1 MKHRLV
7 FALVVCAP
15 FLHAASFV
23 NGQAARAMLGQYS
36 FTYAGGAASNQI
48 LGAVGGLAYANGT
61 LYAADSNFIQSSTS
75 PSQHN
80 RVLAFPTGFIQDS
93 HADLTVE
100 TNPAGDTACQLCG
113 YPALNV
119 LGQVDFSSTIPGLAQ
134 SAASNQSGSLNVP
147 TAVAIDPTGH
157 VLAVADTDNNRVLIW
172 NPAPT
177 TLNAPANIVLGQANF
192 TSRPVS
198 AVVTASSLRG
208 PQGVWIQDGKL
219 FVADTG
225 NYRVLIWNSI
235 PTANNQPANVV
246 LGQPNF
252 TTVNQPPV
260 TVANPTSSA
269 TTLSN
274 PVSATSDG
282 SHLFVSDLGFNRV
295 LIWNSIP
302 TANTQPADVVIGQ
315 PDMTNTAPNNSG
327 PLCGAQPTPDPLDPT
342 KQVFPPCANTL
353 NFPRFALSDGTRLF
367 VADGGNDRVLIY
379 NTIPTANGTAA
390 NTVLGQPDFSTNLVT
405 NQTASTIST
414 TIDNTGSVDTV
425 PSPLSLAYDGT
436 NLYVADG
443 NNSRILVYT
452 PGDTLLS
459 QKSVLNAAS
468 KITRQTGFVSI
479 ALAGSIAA
487 GDTVAITVGANTYTY
502 TLKSTDTL
510 ATITT
515 GLINLINAGSG
526 DANVI
531 ALTGSIPDT
540 VFVVSRST
548 NAGYDTIAL
557 SATASNTVNETVTA
571 SGAYLAGGNAGT
583 GAPGTIVEVDNPG
596 GGLSDTTL
604 SANSQKAL
612 PHTLGGVQVYM
623 DGNAAPLFY
632 VSPTQII
639 AQVPFEYNDRNSSSV
654 YVRTL
659 HSNGS
664 ITVSTPAPIIL
675 ATSNPGLF
683 GGSAT
688 SDVRPAYGALH
699 QAGNPSATI
708 SIDGTPTAGDII
720 TLTVNGRNYTHT
732 VTSTDTLITVVTALV
747 SSINAGSGD
756 PQVTA
761 GPGGAFTRVVL
772 TARQPG
778 AAGNGIPVSG
788 TAAAATSTGTAS
800 ETVSAYQTSTC
811 CTTSGTGLVTAG
823 NPAQPNETI
832 TFLGTGLGAVL
843 GSDLSGVAV
852 TTGQPYTG
860 AQPTSA
866 ADSVAAT
873 VGAAT
878 GEVVSAGIASGGI
891 GVYEVNIIM
900 PSSLTAN
907 PQTPVYIAQNAF
919 ISNTV
924 TIPVGTS
931 GSTATPVSTTLPPL
945 PWETGSTAVNS
956 GIPGTPGNQN
966 QQKLL
971 VYPIVWEPSTS
982 IWTRLPSNGI
992 QDRQSLGQAG
1002 DIPAPGDYDG
1012 DGTVDFAVF
1021 RPSNATFY
1029 VLPSSSPSV
1038 VYTQQ
1043 WGQAGDVPV
1052 PGDYDGDGRTD
1063 YALFRPSTGQWLLIS
1078 SINPTQTLTA
1088 TWGQPGDIPVQGDYD
1103 GDRISDLAVF
1113 RPSTGQWLLRSS
1125 INPSNTLALSWGQA
1139 GDIPVAGDYDG
1150 DGLFDLAVFRPSTG
1164 TWLLRSSAS
1173 PGVSLSLPWGQIGD
1187 IPTPGDYDGDGIFDA
1202 AVYRPS
1208 NGTWIVRLSSNPA
1221 GPTITQL
1228 GDRLSIPANAP
1239 YNAALKWKVPSYPVN
1254 WQASGGIWTIPS
1266 LGNPLLQ
1273 SAGLI
1278 GQTLG
1283 QPGDIPVPGDWDGD
1297 GILDFAVWRPANG
1310 TWYVIP
1316 SSNPGQVITKVWGQN
1331 GDIPVPGDYDG
1342 DGKLDYAFWRPS
1354 TAQYYLVSS
1363 INSALTL
1370 TIPWGQPG
1378 DVPVP
1383 GDYDGDKLTDLA
1395 VYRRSTGAWIL
1406 RSSANP
1412 LLSLALPFGGQP
1424 GDIPVPSDY
1433 DGDGETDLAIYRPS
1447 SGDWLLRSS
1456 MNPSLS
1462 LTVNWG
1468 GQPGDIPVPGDYD
1481 GDGEA
1486 DPAFWRPSTQSWNI
1500 RPSSNPSQ
1508 PIVNVTG
1515 AANSLPANGPNTI
1528 AIYNETHQ

>member
-48 LGAVGGLAYANGT
+48 LGSVGGLAYANGT
-61 LYAADSNFIQSSTS
+61 LYAADSNFIQASTS
-75 PSQHN
+75 TSQHN
-80 RVLAFPTGFIQDS
+80 RVLAFPTGFIQDAR
-93 HADLTVE
+93 ADLTVQ
-100 TNPAGDTACQLCG
+100 TNPAGDIFCGLCG
-113 YPALNV
+113 YPATNV
-119 LGQVDFSSTIPGLAQ
+119 LGQVDFSSTNPGLAQ
-134 SAASNQSGSLNVP
+134 SAANNQSGSLNVP
-147 TAVAIDPTGH
+147 SAVATDGS
-157 VLAVADTDNNRVLIW
+157 VFAVADTNNNRVLIW
-172 NPAPT
+172 NTVPT

-198 AVVTASSLRG
+198 SLVTASSLRG
-208 PQGVWIQDGKL
+208 PQGVWIQNGKL

-282 SHLFVSDLGFNRV
+282 THLFVSDLGFNRV
-295 LIWNSIP
+295 LIWNTIP
-302 TANTQPADVVIGQ
+302 TTNTQPADVVIGQ

-327 PLCGAQPTPDPLDPT
+327 PLCGAQPTTDPLDPT

-353 NFPRFALSDGTRLF
+353 NFPRFALSDGTKLF
-367 VADGGNDRVLIY
+367 LADGGNDRVLIY
-379 NTIPTANGTAA
+379 NTIPTANGAA
-390 NTVLGQPDFSTNLVT
+390 ADTVLGQPDFSTNLVS
-405 NQTASTIST
+405 NQSSSTSIIST

-443 NNSRILVYT
+443 NNSRVLVYT
-452 PGDTLLS
+452 PGDTLLG
-459 QKSVLNAAS
+459 QKSVLNTAS
-468 KITRQTGFVSI
+468 KITRQTGFVTI

-487 GDTVAITVGANTYTY
+487 GDTVAITVGSNTYTY

-531 ALTGSIPDT
+531 ALTGTIADT

-548 NAGYDTIAL
+548 TAAYDSIAL
-557 SATASNTVNETVTA
+557 SSTASNTVNETVTT

-583 GAPGTIVEVDNPG
+583 GAPGTIIEVDNPG
-596 GGLSDTTL
+596 GGLSDSTL

-612 PHTLGGVQVYM
+612 PHTLGGVQVYL
-623 DGNAAPLFY
+623 DGLAAPLFY

-639 AQVPFEYNDRNSSSV
+639 AQVPFEYSDRNSSSV

-659 HSNGS
+659 HTDGS
-664 ITVSTPAPIIL
+664 VTVSTPAPLLITD
-675 ATSNPGLF
+675 ANPGLF

-708 SIDGTPTAGDII
+708 SIDGTPTSGDII
-720 TLTVNGRNYTHT
+720 TLTVNGRNYAYT

-747 SSINAGSGD
+747 NAINAGSGD
-756 PQVTA
+756 AQVTA
-761 GPGGAFTRVVL
+761 APGGAFTRVVL

-788 TAAAATSTGTAS
+788 TAAAATSSGTAS

-811 CTTSGTGLVTAG
+811 CSTTGTGLVTAG

-832 TFLGTGLGAVL
+832 TFLATGLGAVVF
-843 GSDLSGVAV
+843 SDLSAV
-852 TTGQPYTG
+852 PLPTGQPYTG

-873 VGAAT
+873 VNAAT
-878 GEVVSAGIASGGI
+878 GEVVSAGVASGGI

-907 PQTPVYIAQNAF
+907 AQTPVYIAQNAF

-931 GSTATPVSTTLPPL
+931 GSSATPISTTLPPL
-945 PWETGSTAVNS
+945 PWETGSIAVNN
-956 GIPGTPGNQN
+956 GIPASSGNQN
-966 QQKLL
+966 QSKLL
-971 VYPIVWEPSTS
+971 VYPVIWQPSTS
-982 IWTRLPSNGI
+982 IWTRQPGNGV
-992 QDRQSLGQAG
+992 QDRQSLGQPG

-1012 DGTVDFAVF
+1012 DGTVDLAVY

-1029 VLPSSSPSV
+1029 VIPSSSPSV

-1052 PGDYDGDGRTD
+1052 PADYDGSGRSN

-1078 SINPTQTLTA
+1078 SLNPSVTLTA
-1088 TWGQPGDIPVQGDYD
+1088 TWGQPGDIPVPGDYD
-1103 GDRISDLAVF
+1103 GNRIADLAVF
-1113 RPSTGQWLLRSS
+1113 RPSTGQWLLRSNV
-1125 INPSNTLALSWGQA
+1125 NPNLTLTLIWGQA

-1150 DGLFDLAVFRPSTG
+1150 DGVTDLAVFRPSTG
-1164 TWLLRSSAS
+1164 NWIIRSSAN
-1173 PGVSLSLPWGQIGD
+1173 PGVSLALPWGQIGD
-1187 IPTPGDYDGDGIFDA
+1187 IPVPGDYDGDGIFDA

-1208 NGTWIVRLSSNPA
+1208 TGTWIIRPSSNPSA
-1221 GPTITQL
+1221 VMNVQL

-1239 YNAALKWKVPSYPVN
+1239 YNAALKWKVPNYPVN
-1254 WQASGGIWTIPS
+1254 WQANGGTWTIPS

-1297 GILDFAVWRPANG
+1297 GILDFAVWRPSNG
-1310 TWYVIP
+1310 TWYVVP
-1316 SSNPGQVITKVWGQN
+1316 SSNPTQIITQVWGQN
-1331 GDIPVPGDYDG
+1331 GDIPAPGNYDGSGKLNFAFWRPSTGQYYLMSSINPALTLVLPWGQAGDIPVPGDYDG
-1342 DGKLDYAFWRPS
+1342 DG
-1354 TAQYYLVSS
+1354 
-1363 INSALTL
+1363 
-1370 TIPWGQPG
+1370 
-1378 DVPVP
+1378 
-1383 GDYDGDKLTDLA
+1383 LTDLA
-1395 VYRRSTGAWIL
+1395 VYRPSTGTWIL

-1412 LLSLALPFGGQP
+1412 LLSLSLPWGGQP
-1424 GDIPVPSDY
+1424 GDIPVPGDY
-1433 DGDGETDLAIYRPS
+1433 DGDGLTDLAIYRPS
-1447 SGDWLLRSS
+1447 TGDWLLRSS
-1456 MNPSLS
+1456 RNPSLS

-1486 DPAFWRPSTQSWNI
+1486 DPAFWRPSSQSWNI

-1508 PIVNVTG
+1508 PIVNVSG
-1515 AANSLPANGPNTI
+1515 AAGSLPANAPNTI
-1528 AIYNETHQ
+1528 AIYNEAHQ